1 MSKNAVFAG
10 YCKMR
15 NTFNFQ
21 TQRLVALAK
30 DGDQSALNRLCEVY
44 SERVLRIVRMRMG
57 SELRSRQE
65 SMDIVQDAFISAMRS
80 LENFT
85 YQNEGDF
92 LRWVS
97 KIVEN
102 RIRDNLE
109 KLHANKRDIRKE
121 IPLNNKSA
129 TQDTFVGTFEPMDTT
144 TPSLIL
150 SNGEGLNKLEKAID
164 ELKPEY
170 REVIILTKLE
180 GLSHKEV
187 GDKLGKSPDAVRM
200 LLARAMSALSQN
212 FENTE

>member
-1 MSKNAVFAG
+1 MENA
-10 YCKMR
+10 
-15 NTFNFQ
+15 FNFQ

-30 DGDQSALNRLCEVY
+30 DGDQSALNKLCEVY
-44 SERVLRIVRMRMG
+44 NERVLRIVRMRMG
-57 SELRSRQE
+57 PELRSKQE
-65 SMDIVQDAFISAMRS
+65 SMDLVQDAFISALRS

-109 KLHANKRDIRKE
+109 KLHTNKRDIRKE
-121 IPLNNKSA
+121 IPLNNTSA
-129 TQDTFVGTFEPMDTT
+129 TQDTFVGTSEPIDTA

-150 SNGEGLNKLEKAID
+150 SKREGLNKLEKAIS

-187 GDKLGKSPDAVRM
+187 GEKLGKSPDAVRM
-200 LLARAMSALSQN
+200 LLARAMSVLSRN
-212 FENTE
+212 FESTE